1 MLTSNTRIITFKY
14 QRYIFP
20 GLSCLAFMIAQSWV
34 VIMVKNT
41 FSFTYVRVTYVL
53 HVHGT
58 ICISLLDL
66 TCLITHL
73 PFFSS
78 KLDREPLIHKDLIFY
93 ILFPFANIVFRT
105 KKLLKNICQNEQI
118 NELQIHLGL
127 DGWISL
133 KSGFH

>member
-1 MLTSNTRIITFKY
+1 
-14 QRYIFP
+14 
-20 GLSCLAFMIAQSWV
+20 MIAPSWV

-58 ICISLLDL
+58 ICIPLLDL
-66 TCLITHL
+66 TCLITDL

-93 ILFPFANIVFRT
+93 ILFPLANIVFRT

-133 KSGFH
+133 KNGFH